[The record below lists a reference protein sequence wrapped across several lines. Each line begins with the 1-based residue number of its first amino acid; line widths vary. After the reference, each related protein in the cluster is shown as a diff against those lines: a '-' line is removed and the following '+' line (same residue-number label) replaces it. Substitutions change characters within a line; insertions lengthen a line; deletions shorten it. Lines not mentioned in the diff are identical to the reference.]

1 MPHLEVGGTS
11 LHYQVIGE
19 GKPVV
24 LLHGL
29 CLGDLSTWY
38 FIAVRYLRQG
48 YQVILYDMR
57 GHGRSDAVSSG
68 FDLETLTNELT
79 GVLDG
84 LDVRGKVS
92 IGGFSY
98 GGLVALA
105 FALKFPHR
113 IERLA
118 LVETPLP
125 PSNLRQMY
133 EAFYEKDMT
142 EMLEGLPPGLK
153 ASMQSGGGKVAKILS
168 RVSNLM
174 ENTTMV
180 DDVSSEVALQQ
191 EALNQ
196 LDFPVACI
204 YAKESLCHADG
215 EYLHEQIPG
224 SSWHEIDT
232 TTHYLLDESGGE
244 VGTVMR
250 GFLDK

>member
-1 MPHLEVGGTS
+1 MPHLEVGGTH

-48 YQVILYDMR
+48 YRVILYDMR
-57 GHGRSDAVSSG
+57 GHGRSDAASSG
-68 FDLETLTNELT
+68 FDLETLTRDLA

-84 LDVRGKVS
+84 LAVRGKVS

-105 FALKFPHR
+105 FALKFPRR
-113 IERLA
+113 IEQLA

-125 PSNLRQMY
+125 PSNLKQMY
-133 EAFYEKDMT
+133 EAFYEKDLT

-153 ASMQSGGGKVAKILS
+153 ASMRSGSGKVAKTLS

-174 ENTTMV
+174 ENTTMME
-180 DDVSSEVALQQ
+180 DVSTEPALQV
-191 EALNQ
+191 EELNQ
-196 LDFPVACI
+196 VDFPVACI

-215 EYLHEQIPG
+215 VYLHKQIPG
-224 SSWHEIDT
+224 SIWYEINT
-232 TTHYLLDESGGE
+232 TTHYLLDESGAE
-244 VGTVMR
+244 VGSVIR